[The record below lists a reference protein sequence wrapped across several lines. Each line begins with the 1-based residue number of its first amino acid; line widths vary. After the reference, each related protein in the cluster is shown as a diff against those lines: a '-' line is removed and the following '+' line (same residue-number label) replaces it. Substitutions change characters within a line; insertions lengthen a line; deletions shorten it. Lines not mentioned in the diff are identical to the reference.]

1 MTIEEI
7 CNKYIKVKA
16 TGILALHQRPKLDWA
31 FKVVSGKESDVCN
44 GCFLEKYYPLRL
56 PYTCA
61 AQERED
67 GKNVQFKE
75 ISKTMITR
83 EQAKELLPILQAL
96 AEGKQIQDKIE
107 GVTDWVDTDEINFE
121 YEGQK
126 IKHRIK
132 PEPKYRPF
140 KTQEECWNEMLKH
153 QPFGWIYS
161 KNRSCYYCIISV
173 EEDRIEL
180 SPREQSRSE
189 TPLKEFYLKNYHCFF
204 EEALELFKLTF
215 ADGTP
220 FGIKEE

>member
-1 MTIEEI
+1 MTREEA
-7 CNKYIKVKA
+7 KRRAELYSA
-16 TGILALHQRPKLDWA
+16 LA
-31 FKVVSGKESDVCN
+31 
-44 GCFLEKYYPLRL
+44 
-56 PYTCA
+56 
-61 AQERED
+61 D
-67 GKNVQFKE
+67 GKAIQVQNPVT
-75 ISKTMITR
+75 SKWEYLDINKIGEFM
-83 EQAKELLPILQAL
+83 EEL
-96 AEGKQIQDKIE
+96 
-107 GVTDWVDTDEINFE
+107 N
-121 YEGQK
+121 Y
-126 IKHRIK
+126 RIK

-140 KTQEECWNEMLKH
+140 KTQEEFWNEMLKH

-180 SPREQSRSE
+180 PPREQSRSK

>member
-61 AQERED
+61 AQQRED
-67 GKNVQFKE
+67 GKNVQFKK

-83 EQAKELLPILQAL
+83 EQAKELLPILQAF

-140 KTQEECWNEMLKH
+140 KSQEECWNEMLKH
-153 QPFGWIYS
+153 QPFGWIKGIEKQEKVHIGRIFDTPDGVLITLSINEGCNYS
-161 KNRSCYYCIISV
+161 SS
-173 EEDRIEL
+173 
-180 SPREQSRSE
+180 
-189 TPLKEFYLKNYHCFF
+189 YLFNKY
-204 EEALELFKLTF
+204 TF